1 MPLDLQWLERVAQ
14 EGGKLLRVLREP
26 VAGPGGARRS
36 RSLVWTFDVGSLA
49 LHAQA
54 GAVVAEA
61 MAPDADPS
69 ALLPADEDDPWW
81 TLIGHP
87 LTKASERADGA
98 LLVQFRADADSPKVL
113 VLAAGGDGDAIDVET
128 VI

>member
-1 MPLDLQWLERVAQ
+1 MALDLQWLERVVQ
-14 EGGKLLRVLREP
+14 GDGKLLRVLREP

-36 RSLVWTFDVGSLA
+36 RSLVWTFDVGGIA
-49 LHAQA
+49 LHVQR
-54 GAVVAEA
+54 GSVVAEA

-69 ALLPADEDDPWW
+69 ALLTADEDDPWW
-81 TLIGHP
+81 MLLGHP

-98 LLVQFRADADSPKVL
+98 LLVQFRADANSPKIL
-113 VLAAGGDGDAIDVET
+113 VLAAHGDAIDVET